1 MLLEKGMVSYW
12 RSKPV
17 MDFTVMGLVPML
29 PSTEVAPVLVMP
41 DLVSRQ
47 KFSVVP
53 RLMTARTGH
62 GACGGCGGGD
72 GGCGGDGGDGGG
84 DGGDGGDDGEGL
96 GGDVGGDGGEGLG
109 GGGEGDDGGGEGDGG
124 GGATIVVS
132 IRVTSVCA
140 NPRPLSEAPAVVVI
154 AVLHKMMPSACAS
167 APIVATP
174 ATCQKMLLA
183 LAPFWRTT
191 FESAMKLS
199 PSAICMIH
207 TVSSSPSASK

>member
-62 GACGGCGGGD
+62 GACGAIREIRFAVSVLLTAFDAAKRCGN
-72 GGCGGDGGDGGG
+72 
-84 DGGDGGDDGEGL
+84 L
-96 GGDVGGDGGEGLG
+96 VFF
-109 GGGEGDDGGGEGDGG
+109 
-124 GGATIVVS
+124 
-132 IRVTSVCA
+132 
-140 NPRPLSEAPAVVVI
+140 
-154 AVLHKMMPSACAS
+154 AS
-167 APIVATP
+167 AV
-174 ATCQKMLLA
+174 
-183 LAPFWRTT
+183 WVGRGRRW
-191 FESAMKLS
+191 
-199 PSAICMIH
+199 
-207 TVSSSPSASK
+207 